1 MMNSPSITL
10 WSLAA
15 ASVAV
20 MLLRLVWLR
29 RTTRQGHA
37 YQQRRTQRDDAV
49 MSQAEHWYRRGTDAP
64 DDDAD
69 QRLRDVA
76 SNADTV
82 PLGNLTPE
90 QEARF
95 LRRVSDV
102 VRGGVR

>member
-29 RTTRQGHA
+29 RTTRQGHT
-37 YQQRRTQRDDAV
+37 YQQRKARREAAV
-49 MSQAEHWYRRGTDAP
+49 MAQAEHWYRRGTDALQSG
-64 DDDAD
+64 ANT
-69 QRLRDVA
+69 L
-76 SNADTV
+76 

-90 QEARF
+90 QEAQF
-95 LRRVSDV
+95 LQNLNQIINGDDSRRD
-102 VRGGVR
+102 GAK

>member
-29 RTTRQGHA
+29 RTTRQGHT
-37 YQQRRTQRDDAV
+37 YQQRKAQREAAV
-49 MSQAEHWYRRGTDAP
+49 MAQAEHWYRRGT
-64 DDDAD
+64 
-69 QRLRDVA
+69 L
-76 SNADTV
+76 

-90 QEARF
+90 QEAQF
-95 LRRVSDV
+95 LRNLNQIINGDDSRRD
-102 VRGGVR
+102 GAK

>member
-37 YQQRRTQRDDAV
+37 YQQRKAQREDAV
-49 MSQAEHWYRRGTDAP
+49 MARAASSAKRGFDSL
-64 DDDAD
+64 DG
-69 QRLRDVA
+69 VA
-76 SNADTV
+76 NNADAV

-90 QEARF
+90 QEAQF
-95 LRRVSDV
+95 LRNLNQIINGDDSRRD
-102 VRGGVR
+102 GAK